1 MIAEMTVAMREMI
14 LGGAADEAT
23 ARQVEEAMR
32 IGREGLLPVIDIA
45 GASYQGLRTV
55 QAQVDE
61 RVQLLDPSDPLVA
74 DLERFSLAIHKVRMA
89 LAEVIREMP
98 QAVQDYWKE
107 NKKATAETGNECGV
121 YMVKETGKAVAPCQD
136 N

>member
-23 ARQVEEAMR
+23 ARQVDEAMR
-32 IGREGLLPVIDIA
+32 VGREGLLPVIGLA
-45 GASYQGLRTV
+45 VASYQGLGKV

-61 RVQLLDPSDPLVA
+61 RVQRLDPSDPLVG
-74 DLERFSLAIHKVRMA
+74 DLERFSLAIHRVRTA
-89 LAEVIREMP
+89 FGDVIREMP
-98 QAVQDYWKE
+98 EAVFNCWIED
-107 NKKATAETGNECGV
+107 KKATAETGKECGV
-121 YMVKETGKAVAPCQD
+121 YMAKETGKGVPSCQD

>member
-1 MIAEMTVAMREMI
+1 MIAEMTTAVREMI
-14 LGGAADEAT
+14 LGGAAAEAT

-32 IGREGLLPVIDIA
+32 IGREGLLPVIGIA
-45 GASYQGLRTV
+45 IASYQGLSKV

-74 DLERFSLAIHKVRMA
+74 DLERFALAIHRVRTHF
-89 LAEVIREMP
+89 AEVIREMP
-98 QAVQDYWKE
+98 EAVFNCWIED
-107 NKKATAETGNECGV
+107 KKATAETGKECGV
-121 YMVKETGKAVAPCQD
+121 YMVKELGKAVAPCQD